1 VTISPTVAAAGGVVW
16 RGHQRDIEVAL
27 VHRPRYDDWTLPKGK
42 LMEGESELAAA
53 VREVGE
59 EMGAT
64 VAVSRR
70 VGRVQYP
77 REGAK
82 KTVAYWAMRY
92 LGGDFVPN
100 DEVDA
105 IEWLTPA
112 DAAKRLTYAVDLP
125 VLTDFATLPVPDSV
139 ILLVRHAK
147 AGKRSEWRRDDR
159 LRPLDPVGVQ
169 QAQQL
174 AEFLRR
180 FAPQQ
185 VVSADITR
193 CVQTV
198 EPLAVSLGLE
208 VQLEPAFD
216 DDSYLQTPTATATAL
231 LALAKPGSVTVVC
244 SQGTTIPGLIG
255 TLAPGT
261 DSSDTR
267 KGATWALC
275 FVDGDI
281 IAVDYYGAARGR
293 HA

>member
-1 VTISPTVAAAGGVVW
+1 LAISPTVAAAGGVVW
-16 RGHQRDIEVAL
+16 RGRHRDIEVAV
-27 VHRPRYDDWTLPKGK
+27 VHRPKYDDWTLPKGK

-59 EMGAT
+59 EMGAA

-70 VGRVQYP
+70 VGRVQY
-77 REGAK
+77 RHEGAR

-92 LGGDFVPN
+92 LSGDFVPN

-112 DAAKRLTYAVDLP
+112 DAAKRLSYAVDLP
-125 VLTDFATLPVPDSV
+125 VLTDFAGLPVPDSV

-147 AGKRSEWRRDDR
+147 AGKRSAWRRADR
-159 LRPLDPVGVQ
+159 LRPLDPVGAQ
-169 QAQQL
+169 QAQEL

-180 FAPQQ
+180 FAPQR
-185 VVSADITR
+185 VISADVTR

-198 EPLAVSLGLE
+198 EPLAVSLGLD

-216 DDSYLQTPTATATAL
+216 DDSYLQTPTATETAL

-244 SQGTTIPGLIG
+244 SQGTTIPGLID

-267 KGATWALC
+267 KGTTGALS

-281 IAVDYYGAARGR
+281 VAVDYYGAARGR

>member
-1 VTISPTVAAAGGVVW
+1 MAISPTVTAAGGVVW
-16 RGHQRDIEVAL
+16 RGRHGDIEVAL

-42 LMEGESELAAA
+42 LMDGESELAAA

-59 EMGAT
+59 ELGAT

-70 VGRVQYP
+70 VGRVHY
-77 REGAK
+77 RDGGAK

-92 LGGDFVPN
+92 LAGEFVPN
-100 DEVDA
+100 AEVDA

-112 DAAKRLTYAVDLP
+112 HAAKRLTYAVDLP
-125 VLTDFATLPVPDSV
+125 VLTDFAALPVPDSV
-139 ILLVRHAK
+139 VLLLRHAK

-159 LRPLDPVGVQ
+159 LRPLDPVGAQ

-174 AEFLRR
+174 VEFLRR
-180 FAPQQ
+180 FAPQR
-185 VVSADITR
+185 VISADVSR

-198 EPLAVSLGLE
+198 EPLAASLGLD
-208 VQLEPAFD
+208 VQVDPAFD
-216 DDSYLQTPTATATAL
+216 DDSYVETPTATETAL
-231 LALAKPGSVTVVC
+231 LALAKPGWVTVVC
-244 SQGTTIPGLIG
+244 SQGTAIPALID

-267 KGATWALC
+267 KGATWALS

>member
-1 VTISPTVAAAGGVVW
+1 VTISPTIAAAGGVVW
-16 RGHQRDIEVAL
+16 RGRHRDIEVAL
-27 VHRPRYDDWTLPKGK
+27 VHRPKYDDWTLPKGK
-42 LMEGESELAAA
+42 LMAGESELAAA

-59 EMGAT
+59 EMGAA

-70 VGRVQYP
+70 VGRVQY
-77 REGAK
+77 RDEGAM

-92 LGGDFVPN
+92 LAGDFVPN

-112 DAAKRLTYAVDLP
+112 HATKRLSYAVDVP
-125 VLTDFATLPVPDSV
+125 VLADFAAVPVPDSV

-147 AGKRSEWRRDDR
+147 AGKRREWHRADR
-159 LRPLDPVGVQ
+159 LRPLDPVGAE
-169 QAQQL
+169 QARQL
-174 AEFLRR
+174 AEFLRH
-180 FAPQQ
+180 FAPQR
-185 VVSADITR
+185 VISPDVTR
-193 CVQTV
+193 CLQTV

-208 VQLEPAFD
+208 VHLEAAFG
-216 DDSYLQTPTATATAL
+216 DDSYLETPTATETAL

-244 SQGTTIPGLIG
+244 SQGTTIPGLID
-255 TLAPGT
+255 TLAPGS

-267 KGATWALC
+267 KGATWVLS

-281 IAVDYYGAARGR
+281 VAVDYYGAAHGR

>member
-1 VTISPTVAAAGGVVW
+1 MATSPTVAAAGGVVW
-16 RGHQRDIEVAL
+16 RGRHRDIEVAV
-27 VHRPRYDDWTLPKGK
+27 VHRPKYDDWTLPKGK

-59 EMGAT
+59 EMGAA

-70 VGRVQYP
+70 VGRVQY
-77 REGAK
+77 RHEGAR

-92 LGGDFVPN
+92 LSGDFVPN

-112 DAAKRLTYAVDLP
+112 DAANRLSYAVDLP
-125 VLTDFATLPVPDSV
+125 VLTDFAGLPVPDSV

-147 AGKRSEWRRDDR
+147 AGKRSAWRRADR
-159 LRPLDPVGVQ
+159 LRPLDPVGAQ
-169 QAQQL
+169 QAQEL

-180 FAPQQ
+180 FAPQR
-185 VVSADITR
+185 VISADVTR

-198 EPLAVSLGLE
+198 EPLAVSLGLD
-208 VQLEPAFD
+208 VHLEPAFD
-216 DDSYLQTPTATATAL
+216 DDSYLQTPTATETAL

-244 SQGTTIPGLIG
+244 SQGTTIPGLID

-267 KGATWALC
+267 KGATWALS

-281 IAVDYYGAARGR
+281 VAVDYYGAARGR

>member
-1 VTISPTVAAAGGVVW
+1 LAISPTVAAAGGVVW
-16 RGHQRDIEVAL
+16 RGRHRDIEVAL
-27 VHRPRYDDWTLPKGK
+27 VHRPKYDDWTLPKGK

-59 EMGAT
+59 EMGAA

-70 VGRVQYP
+70 VGRVQY
-77 REGAK
+77 RHEGAR

-92 LGGDFVPN
+92 LSGDFVPN

-112 DAAKRLTYAVDLP
+112 DAAKRLSYAVDLP
-125 VLTDFATLPVPDSV
+125 VLTDFAGLPVPDSV

-147 AGKRSEWRRDDR
+147 AGKRSAWRRADR
-159 LRPLDPVGVQ
+159 LRPLDPVGAQ
-169 QAQQL
+169 QAQEL

-180 FAPQQ
+180 FAPQR
-185 VVSADITR
+185 VISADVTR

-198 EPLAVSLGLE
+198 EPLAVSLGLD

-216 DDSYLQTPTATATAL
+216 DDSYLQTPTATETAL

-244 SQGTTIPGLIG
+244 SQGTTIPGLID

-267 KGATWALC
+267 KGATWALS

-281 IAVDYYGAARGR
+281 VAVDYYGAARGR

>member
-1 VTISPTVAAAGGVVW
+1 VAIAPTAGAAGGVVW
-16 RGHQRDIEVAL
+16 RQQHGDTEVAL
-27 VHRPRYDDWTLPKGK
+27 VHRARYDDWTLPKGK
-42 LMEGESELAAA
+42 LKDGESELAAA

-70 VGRVQYP
+70 VGRVQY
-77 REGAK
+77 RQDGAK

-92 LGGDFVPN
+92 LTGDFVAN

-105 IEWLTPA
+105 VEWLTPA
-112 DAAKRLTYAVDLP
+112 HAAKRLTYAVDLP
-125 VLTDFATLPVPDSV
+125 VLADFAALPTPDSV

-147 AGKRSEWRRDDR
+147 AGKRTEWRGDDR
-159 LRPLDPVGVQ
+159 LRPLDPAGAL
-169 QAQQL
+169 QAQEL
-174 AEFLRR
+174 AELLSR
-180 FAPQQ
+180 FAPQR

-198 EPLAVSLGLE
+198 EPLATLLGLE
-208 VQLEPAFD
+208 VHLEPAFAD
-216 DDSYLQTPTATATAL
+216 ASYLETPTATETAL
-231 LALAKPGSVTVVC
+231 LALAKPGAVTVVC
-244 SQGTTIPGLIG
+244 SQGTTIPALID
-255 TLAPGT
+255 TLAPGS

-267 KGATWALC
+267 KGATWALN

>member
-1 VTISPTVAAAGGVVW
+1 VAISPTVAAAGGVVW
-16 RGHQRDIEVAL
+16 RGRHGDIEIAL
-27 VHRPRYDDWTLPKGK
+27 VHRPKYDDWTLPKGK
-42 LMEGESELAAA
+42 LEDGESELAAA

-59 EMGAT
+59 EIGAV

-70 VGRVQYP
+70 VGRVQY
-77 REGAK
+77 RHDGAR

-92 LGGDFVPN
+92 LGGEFVPN
-100 DEVDA
+100 HEVDA

-112 DAAKRLTYAVDLP
+112 HAAKRLTYAVDLP
-125 VLTDFATLPVPDSV
+125 VLTDFAALPLPDSV

-159 LRPLDPVGVQ
+159 TRPLDPAGME

-180 FAPQQ
+180 FAPQR
-185 VVSADITR
+185 VISADVTR

-198 EPLAVSLGLE
+198 EPLAASLGLG
-208 VQLEPAFD
+208 VQLEPAFGD
-216 DDSYLQTPTATATAL
+216 ESYIQTPTATETAL
-231 LALAKPGSVTVVC
+231 LSLAKPGWVTVVC
-244 SQGTTIPGLIG
+244 SQGTTIPALID
-255 TLAPGT
+255 TLAPAT

-267 KGATWALC
+267 KGATWVLS

>member
-1 VTISPTVAAAGGVVW
+1 LAISPTVAAAGGVVW
-16 RGHQRDIEVAL
+16 RGRHRDIEVAL
-27 VHRPRYDDWTLPKGK
+27 VHRPKYDDWTLPKGK

-59 EMGAT
+59 EMGAA

-70 VGRVQYP
+70 VGRVQY
-77 REGAK
+77 RHEGAR

-92 LGGDFVPN
+92 LSGDFVPN

-112 DAAKRLTYAVDLP
+112 DAAKRLSYAVDLP
-125 VLTDFATLPVPDSV
+125 VLTDFAGLPVPDSV

-147 AGKRSEWRRDDR
+147 AGKRSAWRRADR
-159 LRPLDPVGVQ
+159 LRPLDPVGAQ
-169 QAQQL
+169 QAQEL

-180 FAPQQ
+180 FAPQR
-185 VVSADITR
+185 VISADVTR

-198 EPLAVSLGLE
+198 KPLAVSLGLD

-216 DDSYLQTPTATATAL
+216 DDSYLQTPTATETAL

-244 SQGTTIPGLIG
+244 SQGTTIPGLID

-267 KGATWALC
+267 KGATWALS

-281 IAVDYYGAARGR
+281 VAVDYYGAARGR

>member
-1 VTISPTVAAAGGVVW
+1 MAISPTVAAAGGVVW
-16 RGHQRDIEVAL
+16 RGRHGDIEVAL

-42 LMEGESELAAA
+42 LMDGESELAAA

-59 EMGAT
+59 ELGAA

-70 VGRVQYP
+70 VGRVQY
-77 REGAK
+77 RDGGAK

-92 LGGDFVPN
+92 LAGEFVPN

-112 DAAKRLTYAVDLP
+112 HAGKRLTYAVDLP
-125 VLTDFATLPVPDSV
+125 VLTDFAALPVPDSV

-159 LRPLDPVGVQ
+159 LRPLDPVGAE
-169 QAQQL
+169 QAQEL

-180 FAPQQ
+180 FAPLR
-185 VVSADITR
+185 VISADVTR

-198 EPLAVSLGLE
+198 EPLAASLGLD
-208 VQLEPAFD
+208 VHVEPAFGD
-216 DDSYLQTPTATATAL
+216 ACYLETPTATETAL
-231 LALAKPGSVTVVC
+231 LALAKPGWVTVVC
-244 SQGTTIPGLIG
+244 SQGTTIPALID

-267 KGATWALC
+267 KGATWALS

>member
-16 RGHQRDIEVAL
+16 RGQHRDIEVAL

-42 LMEGESELAAA
+42 LKDGESELAAA

-59 EMGAT
+59 EMGAE

-70 VGRVQYP
+70 VGRVQY
-77 REGAK
+77 RHEGTR

-100 DEVDA
+100 DEVDG
-105 IEWLTPA
+105 IEWLAAA
-112 DAAKRLTYAVDLP
+112 DASRRLTYAVDLP
-125 VLTDFATLPVPDSV
+125 VLADFAALPVPDSV

-147 AGKRSEWRRDDR
+147 AGKRSAWRGDDR
-159 LRPLDPVGVQ
+159 LRPLDPAGVA
-169 QAQQL
+169 QAQDL
-174 AEFLRR
+174 AELLRR
-180 FAPQQ
+180 FAPQR
-185 VVSADITR
+185 VISADVTR

-198 EPLAVSLGLE
+198 EPLATSLGLE
-208 VQLEPAFD
+208 VHLDPAFG
-216 DDSYLQTPTATATAL
+216 DDSFVQTPTATETAL
-231 LALAKPGSVTVVC
+231 LALAKPGTVTVVC
-244 SQGTTIPGLIG
+244 SQGTTIPALID

-267 KGATWALC
+267 KGATWALS